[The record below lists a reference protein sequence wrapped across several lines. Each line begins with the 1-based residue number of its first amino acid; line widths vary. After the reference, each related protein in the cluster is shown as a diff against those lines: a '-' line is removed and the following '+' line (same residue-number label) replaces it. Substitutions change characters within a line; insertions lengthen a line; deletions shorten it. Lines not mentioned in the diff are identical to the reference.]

1 MWVHCYRFVLSR
13 ARINGDAKYFTNQ
26 VLYQFFRFRSF
37 FFRPFSFRFFQF
49 FVKFQ
54 ISIGHGWGGRHG
66 RTERHGRAPAV
77 ANWNLKFFKLGLES
91 SKTAGTRL
99 KTIRNDPKTVRNRP
113 KTVRNRPKPSKTVRN
128 RPKTIR
134 NRPKIVRN
142 RPKSLG
148 KYLVSPLLSFA
159 ANGHDIRNVGLQM

>member
-1 MWVHCYRFVLSR
+1 MRQDGRRWTGDPLSFHDFWSNR
-13 ARINGDAKYFTNQ
+13 AQNKSNGDAKYFTNR

-37 FFRPFSFRFFQF
+37 FFRLFSFRFFQF

-113 KTVRNRPKPSKTVRN
+113 KPSENGPKPSEMVMVILLRGRLEANRSLVANISVRQH
-128 RPKTIR
+128 
-134 NRPKIVRN
+134 
-142 RPKSLG
+142 LG
-148 KYLVSPLLSFA
+148 DV
-159 ANGHDIRNVGLQM
+159 IT